1 MRVVICF
8 IYIFNYRVLNRDLL
22 DKVFDNIARREG
34 NKRMGQVALF
44 FQKLIYFPVAIC
56 LGARNAAMHRIN
68 LLSEGK
74 SILPEMFLIIAIGL
88 IFYGVSYALYYASCD
103 KVGSSLA
110 MVLFY
115 LYPMF
120 VSLFSWFFDRA
131 QLSKLAVVSFVM
143 IVGGSSAIVFTND
156 LIVAIS
162 GILYGLLACIL
173 YSTYVYI
180 AKLRVKTID
189 PRFATF
195 VLSFSNALVY
205 LLISMTDG
213 SIVIPKA
220 INDIYQIGAVGL
232 IWTTLPFLLFI
243 ESFSFENSPKFSV
256 LSLSEPIITLIVGA
270 TALGASISLIESAGI
285 ITLVLG
291 ALCIQFERGKNW

>member
-1 MRVVICF
+1 
-8 IYIFNYRVLNRDLL
+8 
-22 DKVFDNIARREG
+22 
-34 NKRMGQVALF
+34 MGQVALF
-44 FQKLIYFPVAIC
+44 FRNISNFPIAFFLAVN
-56 LGARNAAMHRIN
+56 NAFKSRLE
-68 LLSEGK
+68 LLSE
-74 SILPEMFLIIAIGL
+74 SRSVLPEMTLIILIGL
-88 IFYGVSYALYYASCD
+88 VFYGVSYSMYYSSCD

-120 VSLFSWFFDRA
+120 VSIFSWFFDKVA
-131 QLSKLAVVSFVM
+131 LSRLAVLSFGL
-143 IVGGSSAIVFTND
+143 IVLGSLAIIYTNEPM
-156 LIVAIS
+156 VAIS
-162 GILYGLLACIL
+162 GISYGVLACVL

-180 AKLRVKTID
+180 AKLRVKKID
-189 PRFATF
+189 PRLATF

-205 LLISMTDG
+205 LLISISDG

-220 INDIYQIGAVGL
+220 ISDIYQIGAVGL

-243 ESFSFENSPKFSV
+243 ESFSFESSPKFSV
-256 LSLSEPIITLIVGA
+256 LSLSEPVITLIVGA

>member
-1 MRVVICF
+1 
-8 IYIFNYRVLNRDLL
+8 
-22 DKVFDNIARREG
+22 
-34 NKRMGQVALF
+34 MGQAALF
-44 FQKLIYFPVAIC
+44 FKKLIYFPAAIC
-56 LGARNAAMHRIN
+56 ISANNSVRYRLN

-74 SILPEMFLIIAIGL
+74 SILPEMLLIIAIGV
-88 IFYGVSYALYYASCD
+88 IFYGISYAMYYASCD

-120 VSLFSWFFDRA
+120 VSLFSWFFDKA
-131 QLSKLAVVSFVM
+131 KLSKLAIFSFIM
-143 IVGGSSAIVFTND
+143 ILGGSTAIIFTND
-156 LIVAIS
+156 LMTAIS
-162 GILYGLLACIL
+162 GILYGVLACIL

-256 LSLSEPIITLIVGA
+256 LSLSEPVITLIVGA
-270 TALGASISLIESAGI
+270 TALGASISIIESAGI
-285 ITLVLG
+285 ITLVVG